1 MKNLN
6 SITVTIPTLNE
17 EKNILSCIKS
27 IKKSGIKNIIVIDGG
42 STDNTINILKN
53 SKIEFSK
60 SIIGKDS
67 CNIYLLNQN
76 KGSDKFYF
84 NATNCETKVYYT
96 NLRASSK

>member
-42 STDNTINILKN
+42 STDNTINILK
-53 SKIEFSK
+53 K
-60 SIIGKDS
+60 
-67 CNIYLLNQN
+67 
-76 KGSDKFYF
+76 
-84 NATNCETKVYYT
+84 
-96 NLRASSK
+96 

>member
-1 MKNLN
+1 M
-6 SITVTIPTLNE
+6 ITIFIIRQKDSEFNYLPKDRVFGDF
-17 EKNILSCIKS
+17 
-27 IKKSGIKNIIVIDGG
+27 KKKEWHFDYSFYSYD
-42 STDNTINILKN
+42 TINILKN

-96 NLRASSK
+96 GLRTSSE